1 MANETVSVRKRVP
14 WLRVAGVLL
23 LVSSTLASAAA
34 NMIPF
39 HVPTRRET
47 LRVDQIAMAA
57 ARHARIEA
65 ALAQGDG
72 CNVDVA
78 RALAQDLV
86 FDGRSAVPYADDFA
100 GRCGDDRIV
109 RRWANASLTLR
120 LPRIVLTMVGTRKLR
135 IL

>member
-1 MANETVSVRKRVP
+1 
-14 WLRVAGVLL
+14 
-23 LVSSTLASAAA
+23 
-34 NMIPF
+34 MIPF
-39 HVPTRRET
+39 HVPTRHEMLRADQRE
-47 LRVDQIAMAA
+47 LID

-72 CNVDVA
+72 CNVEIA
-78 RALAQDLV
+78 RELAHDLV

-120 LPRIVLTMVGTRKLR
+120 LPRVVLTVVGTRKLR
-135 IL
+135 VM